1 MRTFLLVGLGG
12 ALGAWAR
19 WAVSGAITARWGG
32 GFPLGTFLVNATG
45 CFLLGFFLTLVAA
58 RSGEGADARALV
70 ATGFLGAYTTFSTF
84 SFETV
89 TLLRDGAGPTAL
101 GYVAA
106 SLVFGLATTAAGI
119 LLAHA
124 LL

>member
-1 MRTFLLVGLGG
+1 MRTFLLIGLGG

-19 WAVSGAITARWGG
+19 WAVSGAIAARWGTA
-32 GFPLGTFLVNATG
+32 FPLGTFLVNASG
-45 CFLLGFFLTLVAA
+45 SFAIGFFLTLVAA
-58 RSGEGADARALV
+58 RASGGADARALV

-89 TLLRDGAGPTAL
+89 ALLRAGEILTAL

-106 SLVFGLATTAAGI
+106 SLLLGLAATAAGI
-119 LLAHA
+119 LLARA
-124 LL
+124 L

>member
-1 MRTFLLVGLGG
+1 MRTFLLIGLGG

-19 WAVSGAITARWGG
+19 WAVSGAIAARWGAA
-32 GFPLGTFLVNATG
+32 FPLGTFLVNASG
-45 CFLLGFFLTLVAA
+45 SFAIGFVLTLVAA
-58 RSGEGADARALV
+58 RSGDGADVRALV

-89 TLLRDGAGPTAL
+89 ALLRAGEILTAL

-106 SLVFGLATTAAGI
+106 SLLLGLAATAAGI
-119 LLAHA
+119 LLARA
-124 LL
+124 L